1 MPRILIIDDNDEIRA
16 MLRLVL
22 KQAGCVVD
30 EASDGDEGVERFR
43 AEPADLV
50 ITDILMP
57 HSGLETILELTREFP
72 RTKVIAIS
80 AGFGK
85 EHRSNDE
92 LARTLG
98 VAMVLAK
105 PFDPHELVRGV
116 KRLLGMG

>member
-43 AEPADLV
+43 AE
-50 ITDILMP
+50 
-57 HSGLETILELTREFP
+57 ETILELTREFP